1 MVTRSSKWQPP
12 IGPILGEC
20 LQSLLFWK
28 ADGTAPVKQ
37 RQTAERISKRL
48 RNEHGYGGGLTAVED
63 YVLIAW
69 GWLRKTFRTRR
80 GNAVGV
86 SCGSVR

>member
-1 MVTRSSKWQPP
+1 MREKG
-12 IGPILGEC
+12 GPLLGEC

-48 RNEHGYGGGLTAVED
+48 RLEQGSGGGLTAVED

-80 GNAVGV
+80 GDTLDVF
-86 SCGSVR
+86 CGSVR